1 MFQKIL
7 VAIDHSA
14 LGKRVFDEAL
24 ILVKATSASLV
35 LLNVLSPD
43 DEASLSPPILIGQ
56 ESYPVGLSGRVVEI
70 YQELWETYAKQGL
83 EMLRSL
89 TDKALAADVEATFQ
103 QVLGSP
109 SRIICELARELA
121 VDLIIVGR
129 RGRSGLNE
137 LILGSVSNYV
147 LHHATCSVLT
157 VYRQPQAVHRQPQAS
172 ANLSHAKEGELNK
185 VANSVG

>member
-1 MFQKIL
+1 MFHKIL
-7 VAIDHSA
+7 VAIDHSK
-14 LGKRVFDEAL
+14 LGEHVFDEAL
-24 ILVKATSASLV
+24 TLTKATSASLV
-35 LLNVLSPD
+35 LLNVLSPE
-43 DEASLSPPILIGQ
+43 DEASPSTPILIRQ

-70 YQELWETYAKQGL
+70 YQELWETYAKQEL

-89 TDKALAADVEATFQ
+89 TDKAIAAGVEATFQ

-121 VDLIIVGR
+121 VDLIILGR

-147 LHHATCSVLT
+147 LHHAPCSVLT
-157 VYRQPQAVHRQPQAS
+157 VHRQSQTTVDRDQA
-172 ANLSHAKEGELNK
+172 KQ
-185 VANSVG
+185 VAQGQTLDWIRQR